1 MTFPLIVTMIV
12 LGVVTTI
19 LSLMAVVSFIDAKPE
34 DRDYANFVVPALGLV
49 GMIYVLVK

>member
-1 MTFPLIVTMIV
+1 VTFPLIVTMIV

-34 DRDYANFVVPALGLV
+34 DRDYANFVVPAMGLV
-49 GMIYVLVK
+49 GMIYIWVK